1 MILLC
6 SGWVFMKN
14 INLPVMQKNVS
25 EEIVNLSGSLQ
36 SANNDQ
42 LRERIIA
49 LVNTLINEDFHAL
62 LQLLY
67 RNDVSEN
74 IIRSSLKNNSNT
86 MTADVI
92 ADLIIERQL
101 QKIES
106 RKIFN
111 SKNDNLSNEEKW

>member
-1 MILLC
+1 
-6 SGWVFMKN
+6 
-14 INLPVMQKNVS
+14 MQKNVS

-111 SKNDNLSNEEKW
+111 SKNDNLSNEEKG

>member
-1 MILLC
+1 
-6 SGWVFMKN
+6 
-14 INLPVMQKNVS
+14 MQKNVS

-67 RNDVSEN
+67 RIDVSEN

>member
-1 MILLC
+1 
-6 SGWVFMKN
+6 MKN

-49 LVNTLINEDFHAL
+49 LINTLINEDFHAL

-67 RNDVSEN
+67 RIDVSEN

-111 SKNDNLSNEEKW
+111 SKNDNLSNEEKG

>member
-1 MILLC
+1 
-6 SGWVFMKN
+6 
-14 INLPVMQKNVS
+14 MQKNVS

-49 LVNTLINEDFHAL
+49 LINTLINEDFHAL

>member
-1 MILLC
+1 
-6 SGWVFMKN
+6 
-14 INLPVMQKNVS
+14 MQKNVS

>member
-49 LVNTLINEDFHAL
+49 LINTLINEDFHAL

>member
-1 MILLC
+1 
-6 SGWVFMKN
+6 MKN

-49 LVNTLINEDFHAL
+49 LVNTLINEDFHDL

>member
-1 MILLC
+1 
-6 SGWVFMKN
+6 MKN